1 MDRVMSYDDI
11 STQHINVVLTSR
23 KKLIKGGWEFITFR
37 SEITETCLPRYII
50 DSTIY
55 TFVI

>member
-23 KKLIKGGWEFITFR
+23 KKLIKGDWELIRFR

-50 DSTIY
+50 VSSKY

>member
-23 KKLIKGGWEFITFR
+23 KKANKRWLGVNLDLEAKLQKPVYRDI
-37 SEITETCLPRYII
+37 
-50 DSTIY
+50 
-55 TFVI
+55 